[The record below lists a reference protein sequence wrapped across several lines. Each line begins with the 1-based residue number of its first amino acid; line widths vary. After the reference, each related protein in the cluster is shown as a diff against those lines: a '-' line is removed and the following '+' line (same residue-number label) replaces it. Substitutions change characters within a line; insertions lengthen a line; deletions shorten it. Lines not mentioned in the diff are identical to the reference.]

1 MDKKTIEIAQ
11 GVTNEEGGSKISS
24 NIMHFLVDYS
34 VVSNSIA
41 LMTAL
46 EMRLLVSETVEY
58 IGIKYLHLENHQL
71 LRRLVSVIMI
81 LILCYLFIQL
91 IYYPYMYTNKIAKE
105 NIIKKAIVDKNIEDV
120 KKKIRVSPMPDTFQ
134 VISTQEY

>member
-11 GVTNEEGGSKISS
+11 GVTTVAGERRFSS
-24 NIMHFLVDYS
+24 NIMHFLVDYN
-34 VVSNSIA
+34 VISNSIA

-46 EMRLLVSETVEY
+46 EIRLFVSETVER
-58 IGIKYLHLENHQL
+58 ISIKYLNLENNPI
-71 LRRLVSVIMI
+71 LRRLVSVIII

-91 IYYPYMYTNKIAKE
+91 IYYPYMYTAKIAKE

-120 KKKIRVSPMPDTFQ
+120 KKKIRVSSMPDTFQ
-134 VISTQEY
+134 VIST